1 MTQHFDTSFIII
13 YLVFIIFSAR
23 CSTVNFQTV
32 DVQTIFHAH
41 GTAEPLTAC
50 SGVAAA
56 KIYIHQNWVAKIL
69 NGASQ
74 YGVKSSF

>member
-13 YLVFIIFSAR
+13 YLVFVIFSAH

-32 DVQTIFHAH
+32 DVQTIYH
-41 GTAEPLTAC
+41 
-50 SGVAAA
+50 GVAAT